1 MYAVNGEWITKYVI
15 KRLKLERVCKYALRM
30 ANELPKS
37 NTKYSKQ
44 FITLG
49 I

>member
-1 MYAVNGEWITKYVI
+1 MFDSGPKYVI

-30 ANELPKS
+30 ANELHKS